1 MSQYIVV
8 KVGGVASQNLTDDFV
23 NQIAKW
29 QNEGNQVV
37 IVHGGGYAINQLME
51 EHQIP
56 VEKVDGLR
64 VTSLEAMKWVTY
76 GLTEIVGPS
85 IKERLEGAGLTVKQ
99 LKEEIQ
105 DIFTA
110 DILSEEKYGYVG
122 TVPSVD
128 AEKLE
133 IIINNGNIPLIPS
146 LAYSESGQELNINA
160 DYLATAVATSL
171 KADKLILM
179 TDVPGVKENDQVLAS
194 LSLEEIPKKI
204 AEEVITG
211 GMIPKVESAA
221 ETVNAGVKQVVIG
234 SDLTSGTIIQKG

>member
-133 IIINNGNIPLIPS
+133 TIINNGNIPLIPS